1 MERTTQKQYHSY
13 IESWFTFCG
22 RKDNPISPD
31 INTVLAYLTSLYD
44 KGLGYSSINT
54 ARSAISSFLHV
65 CGNFNIHD
73 NGRVSRFMKG
83 VFNDR
88 PALPRY
94 KTTWDVGTVLCYLKS
109 FKDVTLLH
117 LSCRLCVLFLLLSA
131 QRCQTLHLIEVKDI
145 VLSKTKLIIHPNHM
159 LKQTRPGAHL
169 DSIIFYSYP
178 QDTKLCIVSA
188 MQHYLQRT
196 EFLRQGT
203 KLMISTIK
211 PHKAASQSTISRWVK
226 LVLCKAGI
234 DRCFTSHSTRA
245 AASSMA
251 KLKGVPLQSI
261 MKSAGWSNAKTF
273 AKFYDKP
280 LHTDSS
286 IQSAILDVAT

>member
-1 MERTTQKQYHSY
+1 MVFLSNERRTIK
-13 IESWFTFCG
+13 FCG
-22 RKDNPISPD
+22 GKDNPISPN
-31 INTVLAYLTSLYD
+31 INTVLAFLTSLYD

-54 ARSAISSFLHV
+54 ARSAISSFLQV
-65 CGNFNIHD
+65 SGKFDLHD

-94 KTTWDVGTVLCYLKS
+94 KTIWDVGTVLCYLKS
-109 FKDVTLLH
+109 FNDVTLLQ

-145 VLSKTKLIIHPNHM
+145 VLSNSKLIIHPNHI
-159 LKQTRPGAHL
+159 LKHTRPGAHL
-169 DSIIFYSYP
+169 DSLIFHSYS
-178 QDTKLCIVSA
+178 QDTKLCIVSV
-188 MQHYLQRT
+188 MQQYLQRT
-196 EFLRQGT
+196 KFLRQGNR
-203 KLMISTIK
+203 LIISTIK

-251 KLKGVPLQSI
+251 KLKGVPLPTI

-273 AKFYDKP
+273 ARFYDKP
-280 LHTDSS
+280 LSTNSS
-286 IQSAILDVAT
+286 IQKAILDVAV